1 MKGAAGIVSA
11 AAAGTDYEAPI
22 IAGTNLQYWRGD
34 KTWQTLNTANVPEVT
49 NLYYTNVRAQA
60 AITGTLPIS
69 VSSGVVSLGFNST
82 NLKQTLTNQLTTIQ
96 DIATTS
102 SPAFAMITLSG
113 EVLTVGSN
121 ASRSVVF
128 GSMTSTGSAL
138 RNAVFGKAGNNA
150 MTGSRNGLFGID
162 CGTAIT
168 SGSNNVLIG
177 DQTGTAIATGGT
189 NTMVGSAAGQT
200 CGVAS
205 SGNVFIGY
213 QAGYNESGNNKL
225 YISNSSTAT
234 PLISGD
240 FTNQYVNIFNK
251 LNVNSTQ
258 TTQSLYVNG
267 NSQIMGRFG
276 VNAIG
281 PGACCNITG
290 ETTNGNENQTLYV
303 SGTPLRNATYFANY
317 NSIATYFDAS
327 NSATGAYY
335 NYYGLNIGANAGPSA
350 NIANSFGAYF
360 TNPNMS
366 TTGSNLA
373 LYADDITVGGAI
385 TGKITNGIYCGG
397 SAQIRT
403 QQSIGGTAPQANTRL
418 YVDAG
423 GIATES
429 FAIQS
434 NAYPVRTTGMSSYA
448 NITAYGNWTEV
459 KGGTM
464 NYIGIDAGST
474 SGSNPFIGSAF
485 GIYCRNP
492 AASTLPANNIAL
504 FADDISVGA
513 TGNKIPNGVYCSS
526 DLKCG
531 GDFYNGSFSTSTKFY
546 SEVTVSTTWMLDLTH
561 TTTANIKYIRAGN
574 MVTVMIS
581 NFAMTSNGGL
591 GYPQCAIAPGY
602 VPLRNQSIPIQI
614 SNNGTGTAPGML
626 YMGVLSSNFYIYSS
640 TQTQAFTG
648 SGQTFW
654 ICPTSGYADIVFTYS
669 LIA

>member
-1 MKGAAGIVSA
+1 M
-11 AAAGTDYEAPI
+11 
-22 IAGTNLQYWRGD
+22 
-34 KTWQTLNTANVPEVT
+34 T